1 MLRDL
6 PQLMVIL
13 IGSLMTVLFLG
24 FFYSSST
31 IQDSTVLDMNESVR
45 TMAISNANLRSRTK
59 SGELF
64 IVKSDF
70 EEDVIERLA
79 SGNNALSE
87 DDDYEFEYLDNENG
101 STKAIRLKVEADNGK
116 HFQTTVVVDI
126 AE

>member
-70 EEDVIERLA
+70 EEDVIERLD

-101 STKAIRLKVEADNGK
+101 STKAIRLKVENDKGK
-116 HFQTTVVVDI
+116 HFQTTVVIDI